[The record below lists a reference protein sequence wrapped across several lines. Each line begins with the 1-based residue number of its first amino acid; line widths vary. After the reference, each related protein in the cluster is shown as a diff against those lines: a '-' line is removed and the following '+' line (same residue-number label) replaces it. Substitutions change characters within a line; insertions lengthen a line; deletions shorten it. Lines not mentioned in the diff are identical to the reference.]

1 MKRVMFVTNSL
12 TGGGA
17 ERSMNLVTNE
27 LTYRGWPI
35 ALVPINAG
43 PVDQITPVSD
53 IFPLERQWRGS
64 FASTIKAL
72 WNFNQVVNL
81 WKPDVIVLN
90 CDLPELFGVCIFS
103 SQKLVAVEHINFP
116 WITRKRFGRF
126 VRKALEI
133 RKITW
138 VAVSSHL
145 TIWPNHETPL
155 RVLLNA
161 IASETN
167 SVTSNPDRTA
177 SIFRLKRL
185 VFIGRLAEQKRPDWV
200 LEISSQTQLPVEIIG
215 DGLMINELAETAT
228 ANNLEIAF
236 RGQVVNPWSLVR
248 EGDLLIVPSQYEG
261 DGLVVIEALHYGIP
275 ILLADTPDFR
285 RFGFPES
292 NYCLEISDFVRQI
305 NYSRNNVNN
314 LLIPEEL
321 SKSLLSS
328 RSLKM
333 VGDSWEEF
341 LDHI

>member
-43 PVDQITPVSD
+43 PVDQITPISD
-53 IFPLERQWRGS
+53 TFLLERQWRGS
-64 FASTIKAL
+64 FANTIKAI

-90 CDLPELFGVCIFS
+90 CDLPELFGVFMFS
-103 SQKLVAVEHINFP
+103 SRKLVAVEHVNYP
-116 WITRKRFGRF
+116 WITRQRFGRF
-126 VRKALEI
+126 VRKALGI

-145 TIWPNHETPL
+145 TIWPNHEAPL

-161 IASETN
+161 IAIETN
-167 SVTSNPDRTA
+167 SIAPHLDRGASNLR
-177 SIFRLKRL
+177 IKRL

-200 LEISSQTQLPVEIIG
+200 LEISSQTRLPAEIIG
-215 DGLMINELAETAT
+215 DGLMIDELTQTAT
-228 ANNLEIAF
+228 TNNLEITF
-236 RGQVVNPWSLVR
+236 RGQVVSPWSSVR

-261 DGLVVIEALHYGIP
+261 DGLVVIEALHQGIP
-275 ILLADTPDFR
+275 MLLADTPDFR
-285 RFGFPES
+285 RFSFPES

-305 NYSRNNVNN
+305 DYTRDNLNN

-321 SKSLLSS
+321 SKSLLTS
-328 RSLKM
+328 RSIQI